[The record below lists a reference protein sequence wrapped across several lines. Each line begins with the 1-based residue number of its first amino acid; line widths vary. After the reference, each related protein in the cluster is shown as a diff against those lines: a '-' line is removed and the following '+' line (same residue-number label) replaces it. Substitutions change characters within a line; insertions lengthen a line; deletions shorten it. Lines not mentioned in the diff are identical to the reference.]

1 MTDYKAMR
9 AKMPQIAEDVVI
21 RDPQV
26 LVDPYFANGDPTLSK
41 AEVEY
46 FKKNGF
52 IIKRGLLNEPETFKR
67 TVDHLW
73 NNVPREIIKRSDP
86 QTWPNAPHDQW
97 TEEDGEKLGLF
108 SNGSWKMRSRNGI
121 GTEPFLL
128 DKIGNHPQ
136 MINMVSHFIGEPVKR
151 LQRVRGVY
159 GVFPIPPNTKGQLA
173 PHADQ
178 SAAQL
183 SAMVVVDE
191 IPPHC
196 GGFTVWPGSHHMIH
210 PHAST
215 IHGPVGQDRAEAY
228 GQARDQAL
236 TDITPIE
243 LWGNAGDVI
252 FWHPRLIHSGG
263 INSSATSPKP
273 VLRLIVPCDY
283 QQDGFTF
290 YDDLIEG
297 PGPNHQWWVDAR
309 NFREDIPA
317 TPDNIWHNWAF
328 KISN

>member
-1 MTDYKAMR
+1 MIDYKKMR
-9 AKMPQIAEDVVI
+9 ATMPKIAEDVVI
-21 RDPQV
+21 RNPQV
-26 LVDPYFANGDPTLSK
+26 FVAPNFTNGAPTLSK
-41 AEVEY
+41 EEVSF
-46 FKKNGF
+46 FKENGF
-52 IIKRGLLNEPETFKR
+52 LVKRGFLNEPDTFQR
-67 TVDHLW
+67 IVEHVW
-73 NNVPREIIKRSDP
+73 QNVPRGLIKRDDV
-86 QTWPNAPHDQW
+86 QTWINAPHGQW
-97 TEEDGEKLGLF
+97 TEADGENLGLF
-108 SNGSWKMRSRNGI
+108 SGGAWKMRSRNGI

-136 MINMVSHFIGEPVKR
+136 MRKLVAQFIGEPVKH

-159 GVFPIPPNTKGQLA
+159 GVFPKQPGTAGHLS

-196 GGFTVWPGSHHMIH
+196 GGFTVWPGSHHIVH
-210 PHAST
+210 PHAKT
-215 IHGPVGQDRAEAY
+215 IYGPVGQEKAEAY

-236 TDITPIE
+236 RDITPIE

-263 INSSATSPKP
+263 INCSAEYEKP

-283 QQDGFTF
+283 QQDGLTY

-317 TPDNIWHNWAF
+317 TPNNIWHDWVF
-328 KISN
+328 TTS